1 MLSCYASQVI
11 KRLKIYLPRPNLDP
25 NNFALQKCVIG
36 MKKCNSEN
44 QHHSI
49 FRSIFTKACIRAKF
63 TVSFR
68 EPLKEQ
74 LLKLQLIQQIYLYQ
88 CEESFTIFTISCF
101 NLI

>member
-11 KRLKIYLPRPNLDP
+11 KRLKIYLPRSNLDP
-25 NNFALQKCVIG
+25 NNFALQKSVIG

-44 QHHSI
+44 QH
-49 FRSIFTKACIRAKF
+49 RSIFTKACIRAKF

-74 LLKLQLIQQIYLYQ
+74 LLKLHLIQQIYLYQ
-88 CEESFTIFTISCF
+88 CEESFIIFTISYF
-101 NLI
+101 N